1 MSSKNPNLIL
11 TQASTLQWLI
21 TIRRN
26 HHDHYFWCRTWKG
39 KLLIIWQA
47 ANAQNA
53 LQSDSGLFVLSKKDV
68 LLDMSVK

>member
-1 MSSKNPNLIL
+1 MSFKNINLIL
-11 TQASTLQWLI
+11 NPSNMLQWLI
-21 TIRRN
+21 TILRN

-53 LQSDSGLFVLSKKDV
+53 LESDSGLFVLSKKDV